1 MCYTNCGRAHQGW
14 VSLEISTGMI
24 RSTDT
29 ENGRSRRPPP
39 SSIVVGIVGRDS
51 DLIGGNLVSSPRT
64 VNLWIGIAVALRHGL
79 RRRNSPMSL
88 EWARARAL
96 ENAARRSGL
105 AKPGGRT
112 YSLEINFASPVVM
125 TLSWSDAKSHQC
137 DLMNYRG
144 DRPAEQRSANDGSWS
159 IVTPA
164 TPKVWRISADEAS
177 SLASDL

>member
-1 MCYTNCGRAHQGW
+1 
-14 VSLEISTGMI
+14 
-24 RSTDT
+24 
-29 ENGRSRRPPP
+29 
-39 SSIVVGIVGRDS
+39 
-51 DLIGGNLVSSPRT
+51 
-64 VNLWIGIAVALRHGL
+64 
-79 RRRNSPMSL
+79 MSL